1 MKATA
6 AATRAPCRRPASAAA
21 VAAVTDRATVVA
33 KTDIPSASAVRA
45 LQARANYWD
54 AYEVDV
60 PGRAPSALHA
70 YLAFA
75 QRTPKWID
83 FLMALRNGAVR
94 LLGLKDVG
102 NLADVPPPSAAST
115 LKPGDRVGIFTI
127 RSVCD
132 DEAVL
137 EIIDSHL
144 DVVLSVYRHDGVPQ
158 RLTVST
164 LVFYHNAVGRLY
176 MLPVGPMHRLVVRSI
191 LSGPPVQMAT

>member
-1 MKATA
+1 M
-6 AATRAPCRRPASAAA
+6 
-21 VAAVTDRATVVA
+21 VA
-33 KTDIPSASAVRA
+33 KTDIPSASAVRT
-45 LQARANYWD
+45 LQAKADYWD
-54 AYEVDV
+54 AYEVESA
-60 PGRAPSALHA
+60 GHAPSALHA

-83 FLMALRNGAVR
+83 FLMAIRNAAVG

-102 NLADVPPPSAAST
+102 NLANVPPPSAAST

-144 DVVLSVYRHDGVPQ
+144 DVVLSVYRHGGTPQ

-164 LVFYHNAVGRLY
+164 LVFYHNLVGRLY
-176 MLPVGPMHRLVVRSI
+176 MVPVGPMHRLVVRSI
-191 LSGPPVQMAT
+191 LSKHPVRMAM

>member
-1 MKATA
+1 M
-6 AATRAPCRRPASAAA
+6 
-21 VAAVTDRATVVA
+21 VA

-54 AYEVDV
+54 AYTVEAA
-60 PGRAPSALHA
+60 GHAPSALHA

-75 QRTPKWID
+75 AQTPKWID
-83 FLMALRNGAVR
+83 FLMAIRNAAVR

-144 DVVLSVYRHDGVPQ
+144 DVVLSVYRHDGMPQ

-164 LVFYHNAVGRLY
+164 LVFYHNGVGRLY
-176 MLPVGPMHRLVVRSI
+176 MLPVAPMHRLVVRSI
-191 LSGPPVQMAT
+191 LSSRPALTAT

>member
-1 MKATA
+1 M
-6 AATRAPCRRPASAAA
+6 
-21 VAAVTDRATVVA
+21 VA

-60 PGRAPSALHA
+60 AGRASSALQA

-75 QRTPKWID
+75 QRTPAWID
-83 FLMALRNGAVR
+83 FLMAIRNGAVR

-102 NLADVPPPSAAST
+102 NLADVPPPSAAPT

-127 RSVCD
+127 RSVRD

-137 EIIDSHL
+137 EIIDFHL
-144 DVVLSVYRHDGVPQ
+144 DVVLSVYRHDGTPQ

-164 LVFYHNAVGRLY
+164 LVFYHNRVGRLY
-176 MLPVGPMHRLVVRSI
+176 MLPVAPMHRLVVRSI
-191 LSGPPVQMAT
+191 LSKLPVLTAA

>member
-1 MKATA
+1 M
-6 AATRAPCRRPASAAA
+6 AA
-21 VAAVTDRATVVA
+21 VAAATDRATMVA
-33 KTDIPSASAVRA
+33 KTGIPSASAVRA
-45 LQARANYWD
+45 LQASANYWD

-83 FLMALRNGAVR
+83 FLMAIRNGAVG

-102 NLADVPPPSAAST
+102 NLANVPPPSAAPT
-115 LKPGDRVGIFTI
+115 LKPGDRVGIFTL

-144 DVVLSVYRHDGVPQ
+144 DVVLSVYRHDGTPQ

-164 LVFYHNAVGRLY
+164 LVFYHNRVGRLY
-176 MLPVGPMHRLVVRSI
+176 MLPVAPMHRLVVRSI
-191 LSGPPVQMAT
+191 LSQPPIRMSM